1 MPHKNFEHYADQR
14 LMNGSISDIF
24 IKIFEK
30 NVAHTNPHLKI
41 LDYGC
46 GDGKYF
52 LFLCRYFEKN
62 AIFGLEVSE
71 KRIIRCKRIGWD
83 NVFKIETF
91 KQFPFDDNFFDV
103 IIFDQVIEHISLKEI
118 DFCLSELQ
126 RVLKKEGKMI
136 LITPNYPIKRVY
148 DFMNAI
154 LKKDWRRF
162 SDDPTHISK
171 YNFGVLERKLNK
183 YFCLVMLY
191 PTGGFFYRYIKKKF
205 WSHKIIGIAIK

>member
-136 LITPNYPIKRVY
+136 LITPNYPIKRV
-148 DFMNAI
+148 
-154 LKKDWRRF
+154 
-162 SDDPTHISK
+162 
-171 YNFGVLERKLNK
+171 
-183 YFCLVMLY
+183 
-191 PTGGFFYRYIKKKF
+191 
-205 WSHKIIGIAIK
+205 